1 MRDQVLTAKIDEQI
15 VYNQLN
21 ENESAIWSLLLASGY
36 LKVVGCGEYR
46 EEEYGPVEPERF
58 FHGFVLGL
66 IVELSGR
73 CADLKPRKWI
83 WPI

>member
-1 MRDQVLTAKIDEQI
+1 M
-15 VYNQLN
+15 
-21 ENESAIWSLLLASGY
+21 ASGY